1 MSKAYCEACDRN
13 RDPILSVIRELFS
26 GCKAVLEIGSGTG
39 QHAVYFAKHMPHL
52 VWHTSYLPEN
62 HENIKLWL
70 NDSGLENVRQPL
82 LLDVTDGC
90 WPEITIDAVF
100 SANTAHIMHWQ
111 AVAAFISGVGGLL
124 PVNGIFALYGPFNYR
139 NDYTSQSN
147 ADFDIWLKQR
157 DPGSG
162 IRNFE
167 NLDGLANAA
176 GMRLKGDVQMPA
188 NNRLLCWVKR
198 A

>member
-52 VWHTSYLPEN
+52 VWLTSDLPEN
-62 HENIKLWL
+62 HEHIKLWL

-124 PVNGIFALYGPFNYR
+124 PVNGIFAL
-139 NDYTSQSN
+139 
-147 ADFDIWLKQR
+147 
-157 DPGSG
+157 
-162 IRNFE
+162 
-167 NLDGLANAA
+167 
-176 GMRLKGDVQMPA
+176 
-188 NNRLLCWVKR
+188 
-198 A
+198 